1 MLPKAVGRDSATLC
15 REKSCRTLKTDCL
28 NDASL
33 VSTDRDICS
42 EFASSVFNLSAQP
55 EDFCAV
61 PRLYPLIL
69 RFERSFPDDLDLS
82 SDDQSLKLD
91 SAFLESPTEPWS
103 LHGPPCRR

>member
-15 REKSCRTLKTDCL
+15 REKSYRTLKTDCL

-42 EFASSVFNLSAQP
+42 EFALSVFNLSAQP
-55 EDFCAV
+55 ENFCAV

-69 RFERSFPDDLDLS
+69 RFERFFPDDLDCRPMIRVS
-82 SDDQSLKLD
+82 S
-91 SAFLESPTEPWS
+91 WI
-103 LHGPPCRR
+103 LHLFRNSNRAVVTS